1 MIRLIWIPILII
13 LYVLSAYTSYKNN
26 IEGGKY
32 FFFNYLIAL
41 VPIWQIVSAKSNDIF
56 FDAILFDCILILSF
70 TTALGYF
77 SGIILNIK
85 QIIALLIIF
94 SGLVLFKI

>member
-56 FDAILFDCILILSF
+56 
-70 TTALGYF
+70 
-77 SGIILNIK
+77 
-85 QIIALLIIF
+85 
-94 SGLVLFKI
+94 